1 MTQNEILLKHLSTVF
16 DPELGANI
24 VELGMIKD
32 IQHVDKTVTIKL
44 ALTIA
49 DCPMRNQIETEINR
63 KLKLLEN
70 VENVVITIT
79 AMDQKDRTAVMEK
92 AREKARENAQPT
104 NVDPRTR
111 VIAIGSGKGGVGKST
126 LSANI
131 ALGLA
136 KKGFKTG
143 LLDADIW
150 GFSIPRLLGI
160 SGRIEA
166 NSDKKMIPYEIGNLK
181 VISTGLITSNEDT
194 ALMWRGLMLSKAL
207 EQFLTDVQWGDLDY
221 MIIDLPP
228 GTGDIQMALSRL
240 LPQAELIVIT
250 TPQLMAQKVATR
262 VADMAKRSF
271 IPLLGVIENMSYFES
286 NTGEKFNI
294 FGEGGGEALSDKF
307 GIPLLGKIP
316 IGENTNDIADGGTPL
331 INQENNSV
339 TKVEIEKL
347 INAIGNEKH
356 TLLMRNHG
364 LITAGPTAAWAFI
377 RHQHFIR
384 NAEVQLKLMA
394 SNAEMNII
402 SDNILKHTREQFEG
416 GSAQAGAKVRHP
428 EWPAFWRLLDS
439 LDEKWK
445 Q

>member
-111 VIAIGSGKGGVGKST
+111 VIGIGSGKGGVGKST

-166 NSDKKMIPYEIGNLK
+166 NSDKKMIPYEIGN
-181 VISTGLITSNEDT
+181 
-194 ALMWRGLMLSKAL
+194 
-207 EQFLTDVQWGDLDY
+207 
-221 MIIDLPP
+221 
-228 GTGDIQMALSRL
+228 
-240 LPQAELIVIT
+240 
-250 TPQLMAQKVATR
+250 
-262 VADMAKRSF
+262 
-271 IPLLGVIENMSYFES
+271 
-286 NTGEKFNI
+286 
-294 FGEGGGEALSDKF
+294 
-307 GIPLLGKIP
+307 
-316 IGENTNDIADGGTPL
+316 
-331 INQENNSV
+331 
-339 TKVEIEKL
+339 
-347 INAIGNEKH
+347 
-356 TLLMRNHG
+356 
-364 LITAGPTAAWAFI
+364 
-377 RHQHFIR
+377 
-384 NAEVQLKLMA
+384 
-394 SNAEMNII
+394 
-402 SDNILKHTREQFEG
+402 
-416 GSAQAGAKVRHP
+416 
-428 EWPAFWRLLDS
+428 
-439 LDEKWK
+439 
-445 Q
+445 